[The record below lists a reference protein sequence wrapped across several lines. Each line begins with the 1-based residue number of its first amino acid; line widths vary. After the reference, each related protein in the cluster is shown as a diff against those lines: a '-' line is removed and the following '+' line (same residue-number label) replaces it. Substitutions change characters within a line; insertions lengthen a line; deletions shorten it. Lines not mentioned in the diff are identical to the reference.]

1 MGKRTCQR
9 VRFPMRIA
17 VRVSHTFLALWLSSM
32 RFITY
37 AHGILKRL
45 AYTTCKGRKNE

>member
-1 MGKRTCQR
+1 MGKRTCKR
-9 VRFPMRIA
+9 VRFPMRMA
-17 VRVSHTFLALWLSSM
+17 VTVSHAFLALWRSSV
-32 RFITY
+32 RFIAY